1 MDKKHSDFILFK
13 TEDEKISVDVRFEDE
28 TVWLTQDQM
37 ALLFGKARTTI
48 TEHIQNIFKEGEL
61 NEEVVCRNF
70 RLTTQHG
77 AIEGKTQEVSVKLYN
92 LDVIISVG
100 YRVKSIR
107 GTQFRQWA
115 TKRLNE
121 YIRKGFTMDD
131 ERLKNLGGGGYW
143 KELLQRIRD
152 IRASEKVF
160 YRQVLDIYATSI
172 DYDPKADVSITFF
185 KKVQNKIHYAVH
197 GQTAAE
203 VIFTRA
209 DAEKE
214 FMGLMSFPG
223 SRPYLKDVVVAKN
236 YLDEKE
242 LRSLG
247 QIVSGYLDF
256 AERQAEREQT
266 MTMKDWAE
274 HLDKI
279 LTMSG
284 EKLLRGA
291 GSISHE
297 IAIEKATTEYKK
309 YQQKTLSEAEKNYL
323 ESLKALE
330 NKIKKE

>member
-1 MDKKHSDFILFK
+1 MSY
-13 TEDEKISVDVRFEDE
+13 TQKISVDVRFENE

-37 ALLFGKARTTI
+37 ALLFGKAKSTI
-48 TEHIQNIFKEGEL
+48 NEHIQNVFNEGEL
-61 NEEVVCRNF
+61 EETLCTKKFGISEFQQKAHNY
-70 RLTTQHG
+70 
-77 AIEGKTQEVSVKLYN
+77 YN

-100 YRVKSIR
+100 YRVKSLR

-160 YRQVLDIYATSI
+160 YRQVLDIYSTSI
-172 DYDPKADVSITFF
+172 DYNPKAEVSITFF

-197 GQTAAE
+197 GKTAAE

-214 FMGLMSFPG
+214 FMGLMTFPG
-223 SRPYLKDVVVAKN
+223 SRPYLKDVGVAKN

-256 AERQAEREQT
+256 AERQAEREQA
-266 MTMKDWAE
+266 MSMKDWAE

-284 EKLLRGA
+284 EKLLQGA

-297 IAIEKATTEYKK
+297 IAIEKATTEYRK

-323 ESLKALE
+323 ESLKTLE
-330 NKIKKE
+330 NKARKEN